1 MSKDYMRYDRMVE
14 DALRG
19 VVRRA
24 LTEAASNG
32 LNGNH
37 HFYLT
42 FRTMAPGVQIPAYLV
57 ERYPDEMTIVLQ
69 FQFYGLEV
77 GDELFT
83 VTLSFNNQQ
92 ERLTIPYNAISI
104 FADPSVNFALQ
115 FQQADEADAQ
125 ADDGETVVAALEGPK
140 MASGKP
146 ASGKSDGDDKTGEV
160 VSLDQFRRK

>member
-24 LTEAASNG
+24 LIEAAANG

-42 FRTMAPGVQIPAYLV
+42 FRTLAPGVQIPAYLV

-77 GDELFT
+77 GDDLFT

-92 ERLTIPYNAISI
+92 ERLTIPYNAITI

-115 FQQADEADAQ
+115 FQQADEA
-125 ADDGETVVAALEGPK
+125 GEESGGAEQVAALEGPK
-140 MASGKP
+140 PATGKP
-146 ASGKSDGDDKTGEV
+146 VAAKGDGEDKTGEV